1 MFELLD
7 PQVNIPRAVEQTV
20 TAAIFAGLA
29 KSTHLIVLAQAAKI
43 ALLMVNFK
51 LEWFLSIDFKILFL

>member
-51 LEWFLSIDFKILFL
+51 LS